1 MPDLLFYII
10 IGLVAG
16 WFAGVIMKERSL
28 GLAGNLV
35 VGIIGAIIGAYIFEF
50 FGISA
55 GGIIGSLA
63 SAIVGAILL
72 LFIIQQ
78 IREKDN

>member
-1 MPDLLFYII
+1 MPDILFYIL

-16 WFAGVIMKERSL
+16 WLAGVIMKERSL

-55 GGIIGSLA
+55 GGFIGSLV
-63 SAIVGAILL
+63 SAIVGAIIL
-72 LFIIQQ
+72 LFVIQQ
-78 IREKDN
+78 IRKG

>member
-1 MPDLLFYII
+1 MPDIIFYII

-16 WFAGVIMKERSL
+16 WLAGAIMKERSM
-28 GLAGNLV
+28 GLLGNLI
-35 VGIIGAIIGAYIFEF
+35 VGIMGAIIGAYIFEF

-55 GGIIGSLA
+55 GGLIGSLV
-63 SAIVGAILL
+63 SAILGAIIL

-78 IREKDN
+78 IRKSQ